1 MNALKSIIQGTVSP
15 CMADVPTLSPEL
27 CRNVSALARTLVA
40 AARSWALYPPDHPAV
55 RGSLERVRHS
65 VAEAADGRP
74 FSFGVTPDTLLIAG
88 VPLTGRDAGAVAE
101 AAAWLHD
108 RDVLELTFLADVT
121 VASLQRLLG
130 VLSEDSRVTRQRG
143 GPAKVWAE
151 QADPSILLE
160 QIDYAHLLEDRE
172 VVNPARRK
180 DDLWR
185 AIVRSVLDRRRP
197 MDEATQARMLE
208 ISGDVIAIAEL
219 ARDVIAP
226 HHTPDGSPM
235 VTSQAAA
242 VVAAYRYLLG
252 IVDVL
257 SPERRREVIDNLA
270 AATAN
275 LSPHVVMQMLQ
286 APGDAASGS
295 DQAESGAMLTGIV
308 DAFDDAK
315 VAQLLATT
323 LAIEGQASQ
332 RLATVFDTIAP
343 DSERKHRVMSLTRQ
357 LLREMDFGRQDQFQT
372 LWSSMEEL
380 LLSYNERPFVSAQY
394 RAGLDEIGARA
405 EQMATQAL
413 PDDLV
418 ALIETLGQDNVRRLS
433 VTLLIDLLK
442 LESDPARAPELAR
455 DVAALAEDLLLAGDY
470 DSAVAVVSALAEHA
484 ANPRA
489 VAYQDCRLAL
499 DGLVSTV
506 AFREAAALLEEMS
519 DAEAARFA
527 EVCRHVGPASTDALL
542 PRFESEEATPGRQRA
557 AAIVRAYG
565 VRAVTRLGPLVSS
578 NHWPAQR
585 NAAQLLGDIGVAESV
600 PLLQPLLRGV
610 DARVIAAAVR
620 ALAGI
625 KDPSAARC
633 VHTVL
638 RASSGEQ
645 RRAVVDALVS
655 ERDARVVPVLVR
667 ILDDSDPFGADHV
680 IVLETLAALAQVG
693 DDHAVPALT
702 SLMRRK
708 KLLARRKVRA
718 VKTES
723 LSALRA
729 IRTPA
734 AERAITEA
742 AANGDR
748 LLRRLARASQ
758 EAHG

>member
-1 MNALKSIIQGTVSP
+1 MPDA
-15 CMADVPTLSPEL
+15 PTLSPEL
-27 CRNVSALARTLVA
+27 CRNVSTLARTLVA
-40 AARSWALYPPDHPAV
+40 AARSWALYPPEHPAV
-55 RGSLERVRHS
+55 HGSLERVRHALAD
-65 VAEAADGRP
+65 VAAGRP

-88 VPLTGRDAGAVAE
+88 VPMTGRDAGSVAE

-108 RDVLELTFLADVT
+108 RDVVELTFMPDVG
-121 VASLQRLLG
+121 VLSLQRLLG
-130 VLSEDSRVTRQRG
+130 VLSEDSRITRQRG
-143 GPAKVWAE
+143 GPARVWSQQGDA
-151 QADPSILLE
+151 AILVE
-160 QIDYAHLLEDRE
+160 QIDYSHVLEDRE
-172 VVNPARRK
+172 VINPARRK

-197 MDEATQARMLE
+197 IDQATQARMLE
-208 ISGDVIAIAEL
+208 ISGDVVAIGEL

-242 VVAAYRYLLG
+242 VVAAYRYLTG

-270 AATAN
+270 AATASLN
-275 LSPHVVMQMLQ
+275 PQVVMQMLHATEN
-286 APGDAASGS
+286 APSVAVDTENGV
-295 DQAESGAMLTGIV
+295 LLNGIV
-308 DAFDDAK
+308 EAFDDVK

-343 DSERKHRVMSLTRQ
+343 DGERKHRVMSLTRQ
-357 LLREMDFGRQDQFQT
+357 LLREMDFGRQDQFQA

-394 RAGLDEIGARA
+394 RAGLDGIGARA
-405 EQMATQAL
+405 EQMATQEL
-413 PDDLV
+413 SEDLV
-418 ALIETLGQDNVRRLS
+418 ALVDTLGQDNVRRLS

-442 LESDPARAPELAR
+442 LETDPSRAPELAR
-455 DVAALAEDLLLAGDY
+455 DVGALAEDLLLAGDY
-470 DSAVAVVSALAEHA
+470 ESAVAVVSALAAHA
-484 ANPRA
+484 AKPSS
-489 VAYQDCRLAL
+489 VAHEGSRRAL
-499 DGLVSTV
+499 DELVSTV
-506 AFREAAALLEEMS
+506 AFREAADLLENMA
-519 DAEAARFA
+519 DDEAARFA
-527 EVCRHVGPASTDALL
+527 QVCRHVGPASTDALL
-542 PRFESEEATPGRQRA
+542 PLLESEELTRGRQRA
-557 AAIVRAYG
+557 ATIVLQHG
-565 VRAVTRLGPLVSS
+565 VRAITRLGPLVSS
-578 NHWPAQR
+578 NKWTAQK
-585 NAAQLLGDIGVAESV
+585 NAAELLGEIGVAEGV

-610 DARVIAAAVR
+610 DARVLAAAVR

-625 KDPSAARC
+625 KDPAAAKC

-638 RASSGEQ
+638 RASTGEQ
-645 RRAVVDALVS
+645 RRAVVDALVA

-702 SLMRRK
+702 TLMRKK

-723 LSALRA
+723 LTTLRA

-734 AERAITEA
+734 ADRAIKEA
-742 AANGDR
+742 AVTGDR
-748 LLRRLARASQ
+748 VLRRLARAAV
-758 EAHG
+758 EANG

>member
-1 MNALKSIIQGTVSP
+1 MV
-15 CMADVPTLSPEL
+15 DVPSLSPEL

-65 VAEAADGRP
+65 LIEAADGRP

-88 VPLTGRDAGAVAE
+88 VPLTGRDAAVVAE

-108 RDVLELTFLADVT
+108 RDVVELTFLGDVT

-130 VLSEDSRVTRQRG
+130 VLSEDSRVTRQQG
-143 GPAKVWAE
+143 GPARVWSA
-151 QADPSILLE
+151 QADPSILVE
-160 QIDYAHLLEDRE
+160 QIDFSHLLEDRE
-172 VVNPARRK
+172 VINPARRK

-197 MDEATQARMLE
+197 MDEALQARMLE

-226 HHTPDGSPM
+226 HHMPDGSPM
-235 VTSQAAA
+235 MTSQAAA

-275 LSPHVVMQMLQ
+275 LNPQVVMQMLQ
-286 APGDAASGS
+286 GSADAASSPDAGS
-295 DQAESGAMLTGIV
+295 AVLLTGIV

-315 VAQLLATT
+315 VARLLATT

-332 RLATVFDTIAP
+332 RLAAVFDTIAP
-343 DSERKHRVMSLTRQ
+343 DGERKHRVMSLTRQ

-394 RAGLDEIGARA
+394 RAGLDGIGARA

-418 ALIETLGQDNVRRLS
+418 ALVETLGQDNVRRLS

-470 DSAVAVVSALAEHA
+470 ESAAAVVSALAEHA
-484 ANPRA
+484 ANPKA
-489 VAYQDCRLAL
+489 VAHQACRLAL

-506 AFREAAALLEEMS
+506 AFREAAELLEDMT
-519 DAEAARFA
+519 DGEAVRFA

-542 PRFESEEATPGRQRA
+542 PLFASEDATRGRQRA

-578 NHWPAQR
+578 AHWPAQR
-585 NAAQLLGDIGVAESV
+585 NAAELLGDIAVAESV

-625 KDPSAARC
+625 KDPAAARS

-655 ERDARVVPVLVR
+655 QRDARVVPVLVR
-667 ILDDSDPFGADHV
+667 ILDDSDPFGADHAIV
-680 IVLETLAALAQVG
+680 IETLGALAQVG

-702 SLMRRK
+702 SMMRRK

-742 AANGDR
+742 AATGDR